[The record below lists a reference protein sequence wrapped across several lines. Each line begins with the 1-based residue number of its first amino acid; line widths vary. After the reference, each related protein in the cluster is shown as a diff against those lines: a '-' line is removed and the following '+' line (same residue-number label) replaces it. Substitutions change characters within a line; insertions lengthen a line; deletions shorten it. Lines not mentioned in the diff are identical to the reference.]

1 MLVEFGVEHWG
12 VHVRPGTGRLLGPG
26 LGGVQVVGRG
36 QHGVDHLAYPGP
48 VQSDRRVEQHQRR
61 DLVWAGRGQVH
72 SDSAAEGVSDHH
84 YRTVALI
91 VEECCQGGHVGVD
104 GPRRGPW

>member
-1 MLVEFGVEHWG
+1 MPDAGAGSRLRSWAYALRTTNPPADGPTDTVTRWLVVTRAAVLPMTLVSG
-12 VHVRPGTGRLLGPG
+12 
-26 LGGVQVVGRG
+26 
-36 QHGVDHLAYPGP
+36 
-48 VQSDRRVEQHQRR
+48 
-61 DLVWAGRGQVH
+61 LVWAGRGQVH